1 VTWRAW
7 YARNEVTHSK
17 PLPTIEGSKRFLT
30 AYVKLFHDVKNMST
44 DEIIKGKS
52 AVVVDPSAS
61 HTVRLKKP
69 SESRWTRPSPGWVKL
84 NFDGSVKMEN
94 GSAGAGMILRNENGG
109 IVFSACR
116 QLVNCLDPLEAE
128 ARACEEGLK
137 LALQLSDKQII
148 MESDCA
154 GLVTAVLE
162 TGQDRSYLTQI
173 ISEIKF
179 LMQGTRVISFVKV
192 DRTQNR
198 VSHCLANLAR
208 AHSRT
213 MVWLGAGPECV
224 HRALDLD
231 LLVSPDA

>member
-1 VTWRAW
+1 MCTYVPPEIKKVRERRRPTPYTVLSEQEEAPATMVLGGERGGK
-7 YARNEVTHSK
+7 EEDEEKEESK
-17 PLPTIEGSKRFLT
+17 EGEGS
-30 AYVKLFHDVKNMST
+30 
-44 DEIIKGKS
+44 IKVS
-52 AVVVDPSAS
+52 
-61 HTVRLKKP
+61 
-69 SESRWTRPSPGWVKL
+69 
-84 NFDGSVKMEN
+84 
-94 GSAGAGMILRNENGG
+94 GAGMILRNENGG
-109 IVFSACR
+109 IVFSACC

-137 LALQLSDKQII
+137 LALQLSDKQIL

-208 AHSRT
+208 ADSRT

-224 HRALDLD
+224 HQALDLD